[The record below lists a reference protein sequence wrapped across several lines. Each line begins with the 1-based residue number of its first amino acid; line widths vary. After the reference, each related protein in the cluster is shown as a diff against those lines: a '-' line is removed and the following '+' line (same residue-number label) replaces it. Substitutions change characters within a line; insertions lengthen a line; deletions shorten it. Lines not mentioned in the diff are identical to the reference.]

1 MLLQALNR
9 LLPDPQPTLVFE
21 IGEGVLMGARRTGTS
36 VVDRAEHDL
45 PVPDRADAQPQPPQ
59 GLQDAIQAVLGELQP
74 VASPHAAVLLP
85 DEAARLAL
93 FEFDKLPR
101 KPQDLRNAV
110 EERFRNS
117 LPFDSR
123 KARIAYRVQRVGE
136 RPSVLAVAV
145 ATEYLLHCEEAFEAA
160 GLRAGFVGSS
170 CASALNLVRDTSMA
184 VLLKRDGRSMTIT
197 AVEDG
202 TVRLL
207 RRIAMPN
214 AQDTDAETGVRE
226 VLADV
231 FPTLVYIEENLGS
244 TVARLLVVGFGEMQS
259 TLLAALPQELGSPV
273 EPLLGQQAAGASCG
287 AGLMGYVHG

>member
-9 LLPDPQPTLVFE
+9 LLPDHQPALVFE
-21 IGEGVLMGARRTGTS
+21 IGEGVLMGARRAGTS
-36 VVDRAEHDL
+36 VLDRAEHDL
-45 PVPDRADAQPQPPQ
+45 PVPDRADAQPHPPQ

-123 KARIAYRVQRVGE
+123 KARIAYRVQRLGDP
-136 RPSVLAVAV
+136 PSVLAAAV
-145 ATEYLLHCEEAFEAA
+145 ATEYVLHCEEAFETA
-160 GLRAGFVGSS
+160 GLCAGFIGSS

-259 TLLAALPQELGSPV
+259 SLLAALPQELGSPV

-287 AGLMGYVHG
+287 AGLVGYVHG